1 MRILMTALPL
11 GLAHGPGHTQSAH
24 AERRVARISL
34 SIQVMAVYHAG
45 RRVFEWPVFTA
56 HDGKITP
63 IRQGHGAQGLSRNHH
78 RSSRQNTAP

>member
-1 MRILMTALPL
+1 
-11 GLAHGPGHTQSAH
+11 
-24 AERRVARISL
+24 
-34 SIQVMAVYHAG
+34 MAVYHAG